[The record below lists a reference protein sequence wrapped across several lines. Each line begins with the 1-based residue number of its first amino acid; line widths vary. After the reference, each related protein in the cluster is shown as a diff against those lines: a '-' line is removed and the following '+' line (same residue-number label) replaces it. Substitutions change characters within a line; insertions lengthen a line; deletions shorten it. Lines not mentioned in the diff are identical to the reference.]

1 MQQNSNEIKFSFKMD
16 DDSNRTVGIMEG
28 KEWTQAD
35 YIEFYDVSNK
45 IIVFKDFKF
54 DCVFSWDWDNF
65 SIYFGDFV
73 RFVWLVTKKLKFLKT
88 GKWCSGNIGNNCV
101 LNLGS
106 SNNISLISWN
116 FVKFN
121 HSTIIDGKDDN
132 ILIGLKAEDPI
143 YMHSAIT
150 LNDGNYLSVGHQL
163 STVSVNSMNSVKI
176 TLKEKF
182 QGIIQPTGMDNVMYV
197 VPTVGNLDGNVPSD
211 TDVAWIADFLEKAS
225 KEVGKGNIS
234 NLQNLI
240 GQMKWFNK
248 TSDKSKE
255 AIWDEV
261 NEEEDFEYFS
271 DKTVTLLKKT
281 LRKNVIGQDIV
292 LDKIDDFLDGI
303 NIKTKKGPTGVFF
316 QVGKT
321 GVGKNYLWEVLTE
334 VTGIPLK
341 TIDASTFHETEWSSL
356 LWTTQGYVGSSE
368 PSILETF
375 YEEAEEH
382 GGRIVILIDELDK
395 ITVGK
400 SWDKQ
405 GAIVAFLQTLMNL
418 FENDK
423 VLLKNNGFEIDISR
437 FIFVMNTNL
446 FLDEQKIEN
455 KLVKKIGFAIDEES
469 ESEVAVDFEKCMR
482 EKIKGFLPLSIFNR
496 ISSNFLFYA
505 DMDNKVIDDLIKKEW
520 KIVTDAIKNHFGDV
534 KLPTVTKYKQKIIDS
549 YDKDLWMRGMK
560 NFIHDHIKPELI
572 KIAKESKKA
581 SK

>member
-16 DDSNRTVGIMEG
+16 EDSNRTIWIMEW
-28 KEWTQAD
+28 KEGNKED
-35 YIEFYDVSNK
+35 YIEFYDANNK
-45 IIVFKDFKF
+45 IIVFKNFKY
-54 DCVFSWDWDNF
+54 DCVFSGDWDNF

-73 RFVWLVTKKLKFLKT
+73 RFMWLVTKKLKFLKT
-88 GKWCSGNIGNNCV
+88 GIGCSGNIGNNCV

-132 ILIGLKAEDPI
+132 ILIGLKSEDPV

-150 LNDGNYLSVGHQL
+150 LNDGNFLSVGHQL

-182 QGIIQPTGMDNVMYV
+182 EGIVQPTGMDNVMYV
-197 VPTVGNLDGNVPSD
+197 VPSATNLESNPPSEMD
-211 TDVAWIADFLEKAS
+211 AAGIADFLEKAS
-225 KEVGKGNIS
+225 KEAWKGNMS
-234 NLQNLI
+234 NLQSLI
-240 GQMKWFNK
+240 SQMKWLNKKWDKNK
-248 TSDKSKE
+248 TTVD
-255 AIWDEV
+255 DELDS
-261 NEEEDFEYFS
+261 EEDFEYFS
-271 DKTVTLLKKT
+271 EKTVILLKKT
-281 LRKNVIGQDIV
+281 LRKNVIGQDLV

-321 GVGKNYLWEVLTE
+321 GVGKNYLWEVITE

-356 LWTTQGYVGSSE
+356 LWTTQGYVGSNE

-375 YEEAEEH
+375 YEEAAEH

-400 SWDKQ
+400 SWDRQ

-446 FLDEQKIEN
+446 FLDEQKLEKKI
-455 KLVKKIGFAIDEES
+455 VKKIGFDTGEETSDEI
-469 ESEVAVDFEKCMR
+469 VVDFEKNMR

-520 KIVTDAIKNHFGDV
+520 KIVTDAIKKHFGDV
-534 KLPTVTKYKQKIIDS
+534 KLPSISKYKQKIIDS